1 MTQQSYDG
9 TCVYYNYIIQKV
21 RANFVP
27 ERCNWHVMYIY
38 ILKLIMNLDGLFEG
52 VSDSLR
58 VLIDVVQTK
67 PGHSEP
73 WEVNT

>member
-1 MTQQSYDG
+1 MAH
-9 TCVYYNYIIQKV
+9 VYT
-21 RANFVP
+21 
-27 ERCNWHVMYIY
+27 IY
-38 ILKLIMNLDGLFEG
+38 YTKSKSQLRIYLKDVIGMSCILKLIMNLDGLFEG

-73 WEVNT
+73 REVNT